1 MVLHAMVQ
9 IRELGTIC
17 HATWIHPNSLSQG
30 HRDFVRPKKHL
41 YSGDSVSLVG
51 STHRL
56 NYSLYYELLCIN
68 LQFDHRFLLVSVLT
82 ISFTLRSLGE
92 AIYDLAVPSS
102 PNRSPPFVK
111 FDIGTTQAS
120 PLMYYYGQTS
130 CIFFFDRLCSFDDTM
145 MIDLPL
151 GC

>member
-1 MVLHAMVQ
+1 MFHPWASPIFSMSLELIWPNFGFGGAFSRCLPLITTSTRPSEGCYVRSYGSICHFSWPRTSIFSMVLHAMVQ

-68 LQFDHRFLLVSVLT
+68 LQFDL
-82 ISFTLRSLGE
+82 
-92 AIYDLAVPSS
+92 
-102 PNRSPPFVK
+102 
-111 FDIGTTQAS
+111 
-120 PLMYYYGQTS
+120 
-130 CIFFFDRLCSFDDTM
+130 
-145 MIDLPL
+145 
-151 GC
+151 